1 MDTMKK
7 LMAIT
12 MVLAC
17 GSVLA
22 QTTGKDAFVRQQAM
36 AELQRVTSQIDLLQN
51 NYDDLASRVAK
62 LERGNREADQLR
74 AEISSLR
81 SQIAELK
88 TQLQNQRAEIVKE
101 ISGKIAKMPI
111 NQPPPKA
118 SKPEVT
124 EGSYLEYTVSSGD
137 SLYLI
142 AKAFKTTVPKLKA
155 MNPGIKG
162 DALKVGQKI
171 KVPKE

>member
-1 MDTMKK
+1 MKK
-7 LMAIT
+7 LLAIS

-22 QTTGKDAFVRQQAM
+22 QSGKDAFVRQQAM

-51 NYDDLASRVAK
+51 NYDDLAARVAR

-81 SQIAELK
+81 SQLNELK
-88 TQLQNQRAEIVKE
+88 NQLHNQRAEIVKD
-101 ISGKIAKMPI
+101 ISGKIAQMPM
-111 NQPPPKA
+111 NQPPPKTPKTA
-118 SKPEVT
+118 VA

-137 SLYLI
+137 SLYII

-155 MNPGIKG
+155 MNPNIKG
-162 DALKVGQKI
+162 DALRVGQKI

>member
-1 MDTMKK
+1 
-7 LMAIT
+7 

-22 QTTGKDAFVRQQAM
+22 QSGKDAFVRQQAM

-51 NYDDLASRVAK
+51 NYDDLAARVAR

-81 SQIAELK
+81 SQLNELK
-88 TQLQNQRAEIVKE
+88 NQLHNQRAEIVKD
-101 ISGKIAKMPI
+101 ISGKIAQMPM

-118 SKPEVT
+118 PKPAVA

-137 SLYLI
+137 SLYII

-155 MNPGIKG
+155 MNPNIKG
-162 DALKVGQKI
+162 DALRVGQKI

>member
-1 MDTMKK
+1 
-7 LMAIT
+7 

-22 QTTGKDAFVRQQAM
+22 QSGKDAFVRQQAM

-51 NYDDLASRVAK
+51 NYDDLAARVAR

-81 SQIAELK
+81 SQLNELK
-88 TQLQNQRAEIVKE
+88 NQLHNQRAEIVKD
-101 ISGKIAKMPI
+101 ISGKIAQMPM
-111 NQPPPKA
+111 NQPPPKTP
-118 SKPEVT
+118 KPVVA

-137 SLYLI
+137 SLYII

-155 MNPGIKG
+155 MNPNIKG
-162 DALKVGQKI
+162 DALRVGQKI

>member
-1 MDTMKK
+1 MKK
-7 LMAIT
+7 LLAIS

-22 QTTGKDAFVRQQAM
+22 QSGKDAFVRQQAM

-51 NYDDLASRVAK
+51 NYDDLAARVAR

-81 SQIAELK
+81 SQLNELK
-88 TQLQNQRAEIVKE
+88 NQLHNQRAEIVKD
-101 ISGKIAKMPI
+101 ISGKIAQMPM

-118 SKPEVT
+118 PKPVA

-137 SLYLI
+137 SLYII

-155 MNPGIKG
+155 MNPNIKG
-162 DALKVGQKI
+162 DALRVGQKI